1 MLTITGEVRSTMSP
15 VPNWPCPFQPQQY
28 ATPALVNPHV
38 WYFSPFKEVERID
51 VRVAVAVGVAVGVAV
66 EVLVAVR
73 VFVRV
78 LVRVGVLVR
87 PLNAVRVRATIAVFV
102 RTATVV
108 RVRATI
114 AVFVRTATVVRVR
127 AAIAVFWP
135 LVNACVDLC
144 AVDFA
149 DEYRGITSANPTI
162 RTTMMTSSQCPIRV
176 VNRISVP
183 RFISSFF
190 ARYGHHNMWVSNKKI
205 ESMRVTQLCDPHG
218 RESGCNP
225 TVQ

>member
-15 VPNWPCPFQPQQY
+15 VPNWPSPFQPQQY

-38 WYFSPFKEVERID
+38 WDASPFKEVERID
-51 VRVAVAVGVAVGVAV
+51 VGVAVGVAVGVGV
-66 EVLVAVR
+66 EVVVAVR

-114 AVFVRTATVVRVR
+114 AVF
-127 AAIAVFWP
+127 WP

-144 AVDFA
+144 VVDCA

-183 RFISSFF
+183 RCISSFF
-190 ARYGHHNMWVSNKKI
+190 ARYGHHNM
-205 ESMRVTQLCDPHG
+205 
-218 RESGCNP
+218 
-225 TVQ
+225 

>member
-1 MLTITGEVRSTMSP
+1 MLTITGEVRSTVSP
-15 VPNWPCPFQPQQY
+15 VPNWPYPFQPQQY

-38 WYFSPFKEVERID
+38 WYASPFKEVERID
-51 VRVAVAVGVAVGVAV
+51 VRVAVAVGVAVGEVVGVGV

-144 AVDFA
+144 VVDCA

-162 RTTMMTSSQCPIRV
+162 RTTMMTSTQCPIRTV
-176 VNRISVP
+176 YRISLP
-183 RFISSFF
+183 RCISSFF
-190 ARYGHHNMWVSNKKI
+190 ARCGHNNMWVSNK
-205 ESMRVTQLCDPHG
+205 
-218 RESGCNP
+218 
-225 TVQ
+225 